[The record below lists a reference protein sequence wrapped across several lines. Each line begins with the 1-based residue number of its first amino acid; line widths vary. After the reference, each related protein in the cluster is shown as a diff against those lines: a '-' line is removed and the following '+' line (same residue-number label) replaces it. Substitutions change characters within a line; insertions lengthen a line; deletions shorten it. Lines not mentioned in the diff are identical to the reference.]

1 MAKKGTLEIAKK
13 DRNYLIDLE
22 PIETMLS
29 GLIEKSIKL
38 KEESQHDYMTS
49 KIIEYL
55 GEDYD
60 QEEYY
65 LSGYKTKHYLRV
77 FADFVGEYYKVDE
90 IVDYNYRRNAEIPP
104 SRRKFKFGSEE
115 ISLIFK
121 GAYFLTDNE
130 NEENKMVIWVLPIDE
145 AGSLE
150 ITCHYSS
157 HDDYTLFMKRFN
169 EYFDKNHPLR
179 GKIVDNNWNEIET
192 KDVGW
197 EDIILNK
204 EQEKIINRNITQ
216 FIKNIDV
223 YAENRLPTSRGI
235 MIQGPPGTGKT
246 LLCEVITNNTE
257 YESAIYVS
265 TDTIHDVGD
274 VKRVYKLARKMSPC
288 MVIVEDIDT
297 LGGIDR
303 TVRGGEHPLLNEF
316 LNCLAGI
323 GSNEGVIT
331 LATTN
336 YANHLD
342 SALADRPGRFD
353 VKLDFGLPNA
363 EVREH
368 ILKKYLSEIGSKVD
382 VSSVIKRTD
391 GLSGAYLRE
400 LVMTAYMIRIE
411 KDKKTVDSS
420 ILEEALEDILKL
432 KGKNNPNFNKS
443 KQTTSNLYG

>member
-1 MAKKGTLEIAKK
+1 
-13 DRNYLIDLE
+13 
-22 PIETMLS
+22 
-29 GLIEKSIKL
+29 
-38 KEESQHDYMTS
+38 
-49 KIIEYL
+49 
-55 GEDYD
+55 
-60 QEEYY
+60 
-65 LSGYKTKHYLRV
+65 
-77 FADFVGEYYKVDE
+77 
-90 IVDYNYRRNAEIPP
+90 
-104 SRRKFKFGSEE
+104 
-115 ISLIFK
+115 
-121 GAYFLTDNE
+121 
-130 NEENKMVIWVLPIDE
+130 
-145 AGSLE
+145 
-150 ITCHYSS
+150 
-157 HDDYTLFMKRFN
+157 
-169 EYFDKNHPLR
+169 
-179 GKIVDNNWNEIET
+179 
-192 KDVGW
+192 
-197 EDIILNK
+197 
-204 EQEKIINRNITQ
+204 
-216 FIKNIDV
+216 
-223 YAENRLPTSRGI
+223 
-235 MIQGPPGTGKT
+235 
-246 LLCEVITNNTE
+246 
-257 YESAIYVS
+257 
-265 TDTIHDVGD
+265 
-274 VKRVYKLARKMSPC
+274 